1 MIFCRYRVS
10 LVFCTSLLVQ
20 ASLAI
25 SSSALAASFDCAK
38 ARTPTEKAICAEPS
52 LSSLD
57 TEVGQAFKAAQALW
71 PAGNWKDFLRAE
83 QREWLKTRDAECK
96 SDLACLKRNYER
108 RLTFFRHPHLKYMG
122 RYVAGACPANGM
134 YLDVIPSYPEDGVGI
149 LLYVCPK
156 LAGNVLLQTAGKVNP
171 NGELRFEDA
180 GCARTLRFEQDV
192 VTLSGVDKGRCALS
206 VKDDRFQRDPRK
218 SPYESE

>member
-1 MIFCRYRVS
+1 MNFCRYRIG
-10 LVFCTSLLVQ
+10 LVFCTRLLVQ
-20 ASLAI
+20 VSLVT
-25 SSSALAASFDCAK
+25 SSSTQAASFDCAK

-96 SDLACLKRNYER
+96 SDVTCLKMDYGR
-108 RLTFFRHPHLKYMG
+108 RLKFLRHPHLKYMG
-122 RYVAGACPANGM
+122 RYVVGTCPASGK
-134 YLDVIPSYPEDGVGI
+134 YLDVTPSYPQDGVEV
-149 LLYVCPK
+149 LLYLCPNP
-156 LAGNVLLQTAGKVNP
+156 AGNVLLQAAGKVNP

-180 GCARTLRFEQDV
+180 GCARSLRFEQDLV
-192 VTLSGVDKGRCALS
+192 ILSSADKGRCALS